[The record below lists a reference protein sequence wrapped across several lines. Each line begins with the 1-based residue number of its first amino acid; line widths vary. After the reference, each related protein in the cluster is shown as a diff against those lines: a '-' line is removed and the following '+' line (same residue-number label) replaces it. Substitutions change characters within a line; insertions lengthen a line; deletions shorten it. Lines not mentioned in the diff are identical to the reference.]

1 MLLAQLSTVK
11 NRLRITDAADD
22 TLLTNFIESA
32 SARFDAEC
40 HRSFERV
47 VNAVEEFSGDVTEI
61 RVARYPIEAVSQFH
75 LKENETDGWV
85 LQSDVDY
92 VIRRSCVISLGA
104 AFGSERQQAKVAYT
118 GGYVLPGSAP
128 GAGQTALP
136 DDLEHACVEQ
146 VAYWYQNRDRLGLL
160 SVPAEGRTFYQL
172 AKIDLLPQ
180 VASVLKTYERWEN

>member
-1 MLLAQLSTVK
+1 MLLAQLTTVK
-11 NRLRITDAADD
+11 TRLGITDTTDD

-40 HRSFERV
+40 HRSLERA

-61 RVARYPIEAVSQFH
+61 RVARYPIESVSQFH
-75 LKENETDGWV
+75 LKSNETDGWQ
-85 LQSDVDY
+85 LQSDMDY
-92 VIRRSCVISLGA
+92 LLRRGCVISLAGA
-104 AFGSERQQAKVAYT
+104 LGSQRQQCKVTYT
-118 GGYVLPGSAP
+118 GGYVLPGTTP

-146 VAYWYQNRDRLGLL
+146 VAYWYQNRHRLGLL
-160 SVPAEGRTFYQL
+160 SVPADGRTFYQL

-180 VASVLKTYERWEN
+180 VEAVLKRYERWEN

>member
-11 NRLRITDAADD
+11 TRLGITDTTDD

-40 HRSFERV
+40 HRSLERA
-47 VNAVEEFSGDVTEI
+47 VNAVEEFSGDVMEI
-61 RVARYPIEAVSQFH
+61 RVARYPIESVSQFH
-75 LKENETDGWV
+75 HKENETDGWQ

-92 VIRRSCVISLGA
+92 LIRRGCVISLAGA
-104 AFGSERQQAKVAYT
+104 LGSQTQQCKVTYT
-118 GGYVLPGSAP
+118 GGYVLPGTTP

-146 VAYWYQNRDRLGLL
+146 VAYWYQNRHRLGLL
-160 SVPAEGRTFYQL
+160 SVPADGRTFYQL

-180 VASVLKTYERWEN
+180 VESVLMKYERWEN